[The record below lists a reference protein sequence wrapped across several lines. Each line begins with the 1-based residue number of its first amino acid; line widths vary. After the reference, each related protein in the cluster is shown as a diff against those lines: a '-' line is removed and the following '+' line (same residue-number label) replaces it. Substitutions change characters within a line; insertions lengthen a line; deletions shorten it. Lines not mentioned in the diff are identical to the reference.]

1 MNRSI
6 CSAKCSENCPRLVH
20 MLCLML
26 CEIFWKLFPR
36 SKFWP
41 KIAEI
46 KNWWISQSV
55 RQMWWKFL
63 RLVHMLCLIFSF
75 FLGWGGGDKNWVKIL
90 TKNCR
95 NWIFDESL
103 NLFGK
108 IYWKFPRLVHML
120 CLMLCECFTIFWKKI
135 AQIID
140 QKLQK
145 LIFWWISQSIQPNRV
160 KISHISPHGML
171 DDLWN
176 FQILPFLVPADMALP
191 RVYNKTIFNIGNKA
205 SIT

>member
-1 MNRSI
+1 MLDAVWNFLKTFSSVKILAKNCRNQKLMNLPI
-6 CSAKCSENCPRLVH
+6 CSTNVVK
-20 MLCLML
+20 
-26 CEIFWKLFPR
+26 
-36 SKFWP
+36 
-41 KIAEI
+41 
-46 KNWWISQSV
+46 ISQISPHAMFDF
-55 RQMWWKFL
+55 Q
-63 RLVHMLCLIFSF
+63 F
-75 FLGWGGGDKNWVKIL
+75 FFGVGGGNKNWVKIL